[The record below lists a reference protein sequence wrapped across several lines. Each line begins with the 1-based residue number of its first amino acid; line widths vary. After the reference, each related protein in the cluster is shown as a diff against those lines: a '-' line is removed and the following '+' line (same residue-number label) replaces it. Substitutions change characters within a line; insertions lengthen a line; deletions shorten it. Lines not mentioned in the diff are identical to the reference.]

1 MILKKL
7 NTIVSKS
14 LITFTLLLLVIIYSF
29 FQSENFLVSLINN
42 TFLLGLA
49 LLLFAGS
56 SAVFLSGSLNIFLAG
71 FSKKIRSEMFDRVK
85 IENRKKEKEENP
97 DADIN
102 DSLIKKYEQE
112 QAELSKLKKSV
123 FVQFPLIVGAS
134 LVVFSFL
141 LLYIA
146 G

>member
-1 MILKKL
+1 
-7 NTIVSKS
+7 
-14 LITFTLLLLVIIYSF
+14 
-29 FQSENFLVSLINN
+29 
-42 TFLLGLA
+42 
-49 LLLFAGS
+49 
-56 SAVFLSGSLNIFLAG
+56 
-71 FSKKIRSEMFDRVK
+71 MFDRVK